1 MAEMEMGITTWSI
14 AHRIRQNRPLRFLGA
29 TP

>member
-14 AHRIRQNRPLRFLGA
+14 AYMIRQNRPLRFLGA